1 MQWNVLYFEKRNEN
15 THFPNEVFFV
25 YVYNCTSAFNFASDL
40 NTYFLKPYNF
50 ERFRPS
56 KST

>member
-1 MQWNVLYFEKRNEN
+1 MYCILKKEIK

-25 YVYNCTSAFNFASDL
+25 YVYDYCTSAFNFASDL

>member
-1 MQWNVLYFEKRNEN
+1 MYCILKKEIK